1 MDRNQLQAIVQ
12 QYGTP
17 LYVYDGE
24 IIERQF
30 QLLTSCLPDEFEI
43 FYSVKANP
51 LLGICQLLK
60 EIGSH
65 IEVASKGELFVALE
79 AGFEPH
85 NIIYTSPG
93 KTLSELEYAIEH
105 NIYSI
110 NIESVQEAII
120 IQEIAASRSKI
131 VNICLRIN
139 PDFNISGAIMK
150 MTGVATQF
158 GIDQSQLKEAMEII
172 HSLPNVQLIGIH
184 IYTGSQMLEALNIVR
199 NMEEIIKLA
208 IVLSDT
214 YQFNLEFLDLG
225 GGFGIPY
232 FDSEVYLNMGLLKD
246 SLAEVWEK
254 YKERL
259 LHTRVGVES
268 GRFLLAE
275 SGVFVSEIIYV
286 KESKGTKYL
295 VCDGGSNQHASSAF
309 LGRYVRNN
317 FPMYVLNKEVENN
330 EEVNKEEVN
339 VVGSLCTPTDV
350 MGQKVKLG
358 KALPG
363 DYLVIDKS
371 GAYGLTHSPVLF
383 LSHLLPAEV
392 IHYGNE
398 SYILRERGRAE
409 DFIVGQN
416 RLAAAQ
422 KSFV

>member
-1 MDRNQLQAIVQ
+1 MNRNQLHAIVQ

-30 QLLTSCLPDEFEI
+30 QLLTNCLPDNFEI
-43 FYSVKANP
+43 FYSAKANP

-60 EIGSH
+60 KSGSH
-65 IEVASKGELFVALE
+65 IEVASKGELFIALE
-79 AGFEPH
+79 AGFEPR

-93 KTLSELEYAIEH
+93 KTVSELEYAIDQH
-105 NIYSI
+105 IYSI
-110 NIESVQEAII
+110 NIESVQEAMI
-120 IQEIAASRSKI
+120 IQEIAASRSTI

-139 PDFNISGAIMK
+139 PDFNISGAVMK

-172 HSLPNVQLIGIH
+172 QSLPNVSLIGIH
-184 IYTGSQMLEALNIVR
+184 IYTGSQMLEAMNIVC

-208 IVLSDT
+208 IELSDT

-232 FDSEVYLNMGLLKD
+232 FGSEVYLNMALLKD

-268 GRFLLAE
+268 GRFLTAE

-295 VCDGGSNQHASSAF
+295 VCNGGSNQHASSAF

-317 FPMYVLNKEVENN
+317 FPMYVLNKEEGD
-330 EEVNKEEVN
+330 KEEVN

-350 MGQKVKLG
+350 MGQKVMLG
-358 KALPG
+358 KAQHG

-392 IHYGNE
+392 IYYGNE
-398 SYILRERGRAE
+398 SYILRERGKAE
-409 DFIVGQN
+409 DFIKGQN
-416 RLAAAQ
+416 KLTAAQ
-422 KSFV
+422 KSFA